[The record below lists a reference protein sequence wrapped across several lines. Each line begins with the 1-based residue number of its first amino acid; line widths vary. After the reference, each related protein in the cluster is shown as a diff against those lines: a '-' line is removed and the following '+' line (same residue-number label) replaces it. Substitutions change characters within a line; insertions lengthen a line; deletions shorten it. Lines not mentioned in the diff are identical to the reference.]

1 VVFGGRRTPPASFP
15 NLVEIPGAP
24 LKNRHNELAA
34 AVCGSALPAG
44 ATRLGCLEEL
54 FEMFYPLVDL
64 RADDVLRDPNLFP
77 IPFTRD
83 VGALRARARDGDP
96 SARYELGARLYNGFC
111 LEADEDE
118 ALVWLRALAD
128 SRQPAGLGQLGAAY
142 ERGLLGLG
150 QDVLEAARLYESAGV
165 GSSAAMVRLAGLL
178 RRETPPGPDPARA
191 FELLE
196 LARKRGSALA
206 SAELGD
212 WVARGGPCLRADY
225 NLGLEL
231 LREAAGRQ
239 SPSGKFYLENVPPPP
254 PAPPAGDDEASS
266 EARYRWARTLL
277 PGSDFIEGTGLPP
290 VLAAEGNPDA
300 AKDLSDLNFTD
311 AWGLITPQAVVA
323 LREKHKNKLYPHYLY
338 RSALCRLSGVGLPK
352 DEARGEAELRDA
364 AKTGLLE
371 AMCSLGE
378 LLCQRPRRRERRE
391 GLDWLEKSHREGF
404 PPAAGL
410 LALYRQKFQYLA
422 PVKKPGKKPR

>member
-15 NLVEIPGAP
+15 DLVEIPGAP

-34 AVCGSALPAG
+34 AVCGSALSEG

-178 RRETPPGPDPARA
+178 RRETPPAPTRPAPSS
-191 FELLE
+191 FWSWPE
-196 LARKRGSALA
+196 K
-206 SAELGD
+206 
-212 WVARGGPCLRADY
+212 GGAPW
-225 NLGLEL
+225 
-231 LREAAGRQ
+231 
-239 SPSGKFYLENVPPPP
+239 PPP
-254 PAPPAGDDEASS
+254 S
-266 EARYRWARTLL
+266 WATGW
-277 PGSDFIEGTGLPP
+277 PGG
-290 VLAAEGNPDA
+290 A
-300 AKDLSDLNFTD
+300 LSP
-311 AWGLITPQAVVA
+311 G
-323 LREKHKNKLYPHYLY
+323 
-338 RSALCRLSGVGLPK
+338 RL
-352 DEARGEAELRDA
+352 
-364 AKTGLLE
+364 
-371 AMCSLGE
+371 
-378 LLCQRPRRRERRE
+378 
-391 GLDWLEKSHREGF
+391 
-404 PPAAGL
+404 
-410 LALYRQKFQYLA
+410 
-422 PVKKPGKKPR
+422 